1 MAHIQAFIEGRVAGK
16 LAYDTIN
23 HVTEVQSNPNGLVLS
38 KDEIK
43 GEIIFK
49 NVNFTY
55 PTR

>member
-23 HVTEVQSNPNGLVLS
+23 YVTEVQSNPNGLVLS